1 MDQRI
6 EDATLSLLVYRL
18 LFRYGRL
25 NPPTAMIISQH
36 FLQQMVLSAAN
47 GASRWDIS
55 EIRNQKNLLLTP
67 LRPLSSIFFTGG
79 SRLSGENFH
88 SPRF

>member
-36 FLQQMVLSAAN
+36 CLPQMVLSAAN
-47 GASRWDIS
+47 GASHWDIS
-55 EIRNQKNLLLTP
+55 EIRNQKSEKFITDA
-67 LRPLSSIFFTGG
+67 T
-79 SRLSGENFH
+79 
-88 SPRF
+88 